1 MKVALDAIPMPLTLR
16 SDKLE
21 TAPESPEGTA
31 ENSPRR
37 KPWVGFENKQALGE
51 GDRFAWRGLS
61 PRSGASIWGMPTHG
75 LRRGLFS
82 VASFGGSWPSP
93 NCRSNV
99 ILQSKWHWDA
109 ILPHIE
115 SQTRS
120 E

>member
-1 MKVALDAIPMPLTLR
+1 MPLTLG

-37 KPWVGFENKQALGE
+37 KPWGGFENKQALGE
-51 GDRFAWRGLS
+51 GDRFARQVMS
-61 PRSGASIWGMPTHG
+61 PRSGASIGGMPTHG

-93 NCRSNV
+93 NCRFSV
-99 ILQSKWHWDA
+99 ILQSKWT
-109 ILPHIE
+109 LSLLCPG
-115 SQTRS
+115 SSGRQV
-120 E
+120 